1 MVSLTHNV
9 VLQSKGFRKKK
20 ETKLFLLSKSEFGRN
35 QANFDPRF
43 FKMPFDLSFLLSLKY
58 PNRQTLA
65 LNGGG
70 RGGGCRGGREWLFIR
85 KEPTHEKL
93 KYKVLPQPD
102 KPISKNF
109 GKSI

>member
-1 MVSLTHNV
+1 MLYCS
-9 VLQSKGFRKKK
+9 QKDSGSRKK
-20 ETKLFLLSKSEFGRN
+20 ETKLFLLSKSELGRN

-43 FKMPFDLSFLLSLKY
+43 FKIPFDLSFLLSLKY

-65 LNGGG
+65 FIDPKMGGG
-70 RGGGCRGGREWLFIR
+70 GEGGGRGGREWLFIR

-93 KYKVLPQPD
+93 KYKVLPQLD